1 MLSTLLF
8 KELKLEFRSK
18 ETIIS
23 MLLLGIV
30 VAFLFSV
37 SIENLKLES
46 IVVFFWIIIFII
58 SSLGLYRSY
67 QNEKNLDSFNM
78 MVSSPVDPSLI
89 FIAKVISFFVQ
100 IIIVQLFLFPI
111 IILFFR
117 INFEVSYGIIFL
129 TLAVNLYLSAL
140 GNIIGGMTL
149 RSNRNEMIIPILLFP
164 FSAPILLAIIRAT
177 IGIMNNYNFYDYS
190 NWIFIIL
197 ASSIIIFILG
207 VWAYYDIIK
216 E

>member
-1 MLSTLLF
+1 MLNTLLF

-30 VAFLFSV
+30 LTFLLSV
-37 SIENLKLES
+37 SIENLKQEF
-46 IVVFFWIIIFII
+46 IVIFFWIIIFII

-78 MVSSPVDPSLI
+78 IVSSPVDPSFI
-89 FIAKVISFFVQ
+89 FIAKSISFFVQ
-100 IIIVQLFLFPI
+100 IIIVELLLFPI
-111 IILFFR
+111 VVLFFK
-117 INFEVSYGIIFL
+117 INFEINYSIICL
-129 TLAVNLYLSAL
+129 TLAVNWYLSAL

-164 FSAPILLAIIRAT
+164 FSAPILLAVIRST
-177 IGIMNNYNFYDYS
+177 TGIMNNYNFYDFS
-190 NWIFIIL
+190 NWIFIIIS
-197 ASSIIIFILG
+197 SSIIIFILG
-207 VWAYYDIIK
+207 IWAYYDIIK

>member
-30 VAFLFSV
+30 LAFLFSV

-67 QNEKNLDSFNM
+67 QNEKNLDSFN
-78 MVSSPVDPSLI
+78 I
-89 FIAKVISFFVQ
+89 K
-100 IIIVQLFLFPI
+100 
-111 IILFFR
+111 
-117 INFEVSYGIIFL
+117 
-129 TLAVNLYLSAL
+129 LY
-140 GNIIGGMTL
+140 
-149 RSNRNEMIIPILLFP
+149 
-164 FSAPILLAIIRAT
+164 
-177 IGIMNNYNFYDYS
+177 
-190 NWIFIIL
+190 
-197 ASSIIIFILG
+197 
-207 VWAYYDIIK
+207 
-216 E
+216 